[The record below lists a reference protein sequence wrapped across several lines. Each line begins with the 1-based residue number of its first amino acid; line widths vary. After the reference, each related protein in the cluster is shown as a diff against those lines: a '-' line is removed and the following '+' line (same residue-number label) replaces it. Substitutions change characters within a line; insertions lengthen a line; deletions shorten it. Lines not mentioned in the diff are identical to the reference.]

1 MDSITDICKYHFL
14 CFMTIIQVKVISG
27 HQVKKVKQ
35 IFFSWFRAA
44 IHVLGQILAKNAKN
58 DPKTLFEASKSVK
71 KQSSENHGKVRN
83 DVKNACFWH
92 VLCYISAIFEDIDLK
107 FCTHIH
113 ETLPSNICYGFLK
126 ILIWGETV
134 SKRKK
139 LDIFFK
145 IFRNFQNFEIRDS
158 SFVALLILRHFI

>member
-1 MDSITDICKYHFL
+1 MDSVTDICKYHFL
-14 CFMTIIQVKVISG
+14 CFVTMIQVKVISG

-35 IFFSWFRAA
+35 FFFRDLELRYMF
-44 IHVLGQILAKNAKN
+44 LGQIFAKNAKN

-71 KQSSENHGKVRN
+71 KKIRKITVKSRN
-83 DVKNACFWH
+83 DVKSACFWH

-113 ETLPSNICYGFLK
+113 ETLPSNTCYGFLK

-139 LDIFFK
+139 IGHFFPK
-145 IFRNFQNFEIRDS
+145 FSKFSKFWKSEI
-158 SFVALLILRHFI
+158 AGL